1 MVCWI
6 KFRGKT
12 HPYFSIFPHPNT
24 SNFIWELLL
33 SNLSISIFIFTLAI
47 MSLQIFVF
55 VFKLCSRYSMF
66 LQLFKLYLFKR
77 LHSNPIDVL
86 SFELGI
92 YIRHC
97 NYTSGLLHGSL
108 LNCYTCIGLLK
119 FILLSNCFFRI
130 NYPILGISGYKH
142 FSGSWNI
149 LL

>member
-12 HPYFSIFPHPNT
+12 HPYFSIFPPQYKQLYLGIT
-24 SNFIWELLL
+24 TFQFIH
-33 SNLSISIFIFTLAI
+33 IHIYIFTLA
-47 MSLQIFVF
+47 MSVQIFVF

-66 LQLFKLYLFKR
+66 LQLLKLYLFKR

-119 FILLSNCFFRI
+119 FILLSNCFLRI

-142 FSGSWNI
+142 FYGSWNI